1 MARRNAPNKCSP
13 ATTKVACNVKVAV
26 RVRPAL
32 PREISSEGCFHSCI
46 GTSDIASKPS
56 VYVTTSDQPVLI
68 KEDGSVACG
77 SDSVKQFSFD
87 HVFDQSCETCELYD
101 KCLRGDLKHDALA
114 GVNATVFAYGQTGTG
129 KTHTMLGDG
138 KRAGI
143 VQMVSRDVLAAA
155 QQHTLNVQV
164 EASYIQLTTWHIT
177 DLLSE
182 DAQAEFRSLRI
193 RENEAGEVTVEGMT
207 KHTVRSEDDVL
218 DLVRRGS
225 ARRKTA
231 STKLNVASSRSH
243 AVLTLHVTV
252 VNMEGDGDEGDV
264 VTYSKINLVDLAGSE
279 RVKDS
284 GVEGEHLKD
293 ACGINLSLFHLAGV
307 VQALIQGNAPV
318 PYKNDLLC
326 YLLKDALGGNCKST
340 LVATVSPAQ
349 LHAQE
354 SRSTLQFAAS
364 CSRVRNHAG
373 VNTAVLQRERPWA
386 AQGGNAKKSSKP
398 KEAKKAPW
406 HGVMPGS
413 ENCPGGR
420 VELETSLGLV
430 SCLVYGSR
438 ALPLV
443 LCLHGHPSSAEDS
456 YGHWLV
462 AALVH
467 SGFLVVAI
475 DMPGQGGSG
484 TKNHCNGG
492 QPFRTRSEFNLD
504 KGGAADVACAVIV
517 ALKGPKGRAAAVFGY
532 DWGGG
537 IALSMGHAAR
547 CRRHVGKIVAFHPSY
562 NETEN
567 DELKQVGASTLLIWC
582 QADQFHSWPAWKGNA
597 KKLQQSLGPRLYE
610 EFIFKEN
617 AYGKHGW
624 SLHTTAIER
633 CVVRFLTGTDPLV
646 EPSSVHA
653 RPLEAEAATDG
664 TTVVRRDNIVMA
676 SQVAELDRQI
686 FEMRD
691 AAKDAVAAF
700 IDAFEAG
707 RLRALYAAFISG
719 GSGSLKQEA
728 ARLFSSLPC
737 LLSKDYVD
745 CSLLTDLGL
754 WSTVPN
760 GWHAMQQ
767 TPRYYVGRRVLVR
780 APVCPRPSDPAFMAL
795 ERERCSERGRRGQ
808 NPAEYTTF
816 RAVISGFDL
825 TRGGVDVDVECS
837 DETCRTMRIDRAELL
852 RLNQPHQLPIGPNG
866 EVRLEDGIILKK
878 GSSLTRAKICE
889 MALALRSVAESLDF
903 DASLEEC
910 ERLQCEAVAA
920 IRGCLDLNTFQRD
933 DQNRLVANGERFRDR
948 DRYCGD
954 DAARFAVHGQG
965 HCHTVSSVM
974 AAFLSVW
981 QKALGIDLKYRGG
994 FAFSDDTAEVS
1005 DSPEHHQWLEFMTR
1019 PSCSMFTCDLY
1030 REDGPGGT
1038 RSLLHQPIEQTYQ
1051 KSLYPHGQLPVLS
1064 GFPVTISSSCA
1075 SDFADSMCS
1084 L

>member
-1 MARRNAPNKCSP
+1 MARRNAPKKCMLT
-13 ATTKVACNVKVAV
+13 ATKVACNVKVAV

-46 GTSDIASKPS
+46 GTSDIMSKPS
-56 VYVTTSDQPVLI
+56 VYITTSDQPVLI
-68 KEDGSVACG
+68 TEDGSVAGG

-87 HVFDQSCETCELYD
+87 HVFDQSYETCELYD
-101 KCLRGDLKHDALA
+101 KCLRGDLKQDALA

-138 KRAGI
+138 KLAGI
-143 VQMVSRDVLAAA
+143 IQMVSRDVLAAA
-155 QQHTLNVQV
+155 QQHTSTVQV
-164 EASYIQLTTWHIT
+164 EASYIQLTTRHIT
-177 DLLSE
+177 DLLAE
-182 DAQAEFRSLRI
+182 DAHEVGNLRI
-193 RENEAGEVTVEGMT
+193 RENEAGEVTVERMT
-207 KHTVRSEDDVL
+207 KHAVHTEEDVL

-252 VNMEGDGDEGDV
+252 INAEGDGDEGDV
-264 VTYSKINLVDLAGSE
+264 ATFSKINLVDLAGSE

-284 GVEGEHLKD
+284 GVEGEHLRE

-307 VQALIQGNAPV
+307 GNAQV

-326 YLLKDALGGNCKST
+326 YLLKDALGGNCKTT
-340 LVATVSPAQ
+340 LVAT
-349 LHAQE
+349 
-354 SRSTLQFAAS
+354 
-364 CSRVRNHAG
+364 AG
-373 VNTAVLQRERPWA
+373 TA
-386 AQGGNAKKSSKP
+386 KMSSKP
-398 KEAKKAPW
+398 KEAKKVPW
-406 HGVMPGS
+406 HGVTPGG

-420 VELETSLGLV
+420 VDLETSLGLV

-438 ALPLV
+438 ELPLV
-443 LCLHGHPSSAEDS
+443 LCLHGHPSTAEDS
-456 YGHWLV
+456 YGHWLM

-467 SGFLVVAI
+467 SGFLVVAM

-484 TKNHCNGG
+484 TKKHCNGG
-492 QPFRTRSEFNLD
+492 QPLKTRSEFNLD
-504 KGGAADVACAVIV
+504 KGGAADLACAVIV
-517 ALKGPKGRAAAVFGY
+517 ALKGAKGRAAAVFGY

-547 CRRHVGKIVAFHPSY
+547 CRRHVERIVAFHPSY
-562 NETEN
+562 NETQK

-582 QADQFHSWPAWKGNA
+582 TADQFHSWPAWKGNA
-597 KKLQQSLGPRLYE
+597 KKLQNSLGPRLYE
-610 EFIFKEN
+610 EFIFKET
-617 AYGKHGW
+617 AYGKHSW

-633 CVVRFLTGTDPLV
+633 CVVRFLTGTDPV
-646 EPSSVHA
+646 AEPSSVHA

-676 SQVAELDRQI
+676 SQAAGLDRHI
-686 FEMRD
+686 FQMRD
-691 AAKDAVAAF
+691 AAREAASTF

-707 RLRALYAAFISG
+707 KLPALYAAFVSG
-719 GSGSLKQEA
+719 GSGCLKQEA
-728 ARLFSSLPC
+728 ARLFGSLPC
-737 LLSKDYVD
+737 LMSKDDVD
-745 CSLLTDLGL
+745 CSLLVDLGL
-754 WSTVPN
+754 WSSMPN

-780 APVCPRPSDPAFMAL
+780 APVCPRPNDPAFMAL
-795 ERERCSERGRRGQ
+795 ESERCSESGGRGQ
-808 NPAEYTTF
+808 NQAEYTTF
-816 RAVISGFDL
+816 RAVISGFDPI
-825 TRGGVDVDVECS
+825 RGGVDVDVECS
-837 DETCRTMRIDRAELL
+837 DETCRTMRVDRAELL

-866 EVRLEDGIILKK
+866 EVRLEDGIVLKK
-878 GSSLTRAKICE
+878 GSSLARAKFCE

-903 DASLEEC
+903 DASPEEC

-933 DQNRLVANGERFRDR
+933 DRNRLVANGERFRDR

-974 AAFLSVW
+974 AVFLSAW

-994 FAFSDDTAEVS
+994 FAFSDESAEYTVMDVLAS
-1005 DSPEHHQWLEFMTR
+1005 
-1019 PSCSMFTCDLY
+1019 
-1030 REDGPGGT
+1030 
-1038 RSLLHQPIEQTYQ
+1038 SL
-1051 KSLYPHGQLPVLS
+1051 
-1064 GFPVTISSSCA
+1064 
-1075 SDFADSMCS
+1075 
-1084 L
+1084 